1 MAGMNPISAT
11 LCQVLSFID
20 GIIGNYGVSVIVF
33 TLLVRLVLL
42 PLNIKS
48 KKSMKA
54 MERVRPQLQ
63 ALEKKYAQDKE
74 KYQQKMTELYQKEK
88 INPMSGCLP
97 MLATLP
103 ILFCMFT
110 AMRVVANE
118 KTVEML
124 LGMMNGVAPEFD
136 RFLWITNIFQPD
148 AFWATVIPR
157 HGSSLM
163 SLVAVSGSEVLTPEN
178 VEAVTAF
185 LSSDAYLEWTARYG
199 ADTIRYAAPLLMGR
213 IEIPMQFNGLFLLPI
228 LSMASQ
234 FLMTKLQPQAAAGQT
249 EQQQAQ
255 GKMMQYFFPLF
266 SLWICATS
274 TSAFAL
280 YWVASNVIEIL
291 QTFVLNVYFNRLE
304 KKEKQIKEA

>member
-1 MAGMNPISAT
+1 MNAISAT
-11 LCQVLSFID
+11 LTQVLSFID

-42 PLNIKS
+42 PLDIKS

-54 MERVRPQLQ
+54 MERVRPQMQ

-74 KYQQKMTELYQKEK
+74 KYNQKMTELYQKEK
-88 INPMSGCLP
+88 ISPLSGCLP
-97 MLATLP
+97 ILIQMP

-124 LGMMNGVAPEFD
+124 MGMMNGVAPEFD

-163 SLVAVSGSEVLTPEN
+163 NLVAVSGSEWLTPEN

-185 LSSDAYLEWTARYG
+185 LSSEEYLAWTAQFG
-199 ADTIRYAAPLLMGR
+199 ADTLRYSAPLMLGR
-213 IEIPMQFNGLFLLPI
+213 IEIPMQFNGLFILPI
-228 LSMASQ
+228 LSCVSQ
-234 FLMTKLQPQAAAGQT
+234 VLATKLQPQAAAGT

-255 GKMMQYFFPLF
+255 NKMMQYFFPLF

-280 YWVASNVIEIL
+280 YWVASNIIQVAMTWGFDL
-291 QTFVLNVYFNRLE
+291 YFKAHE
-304 KKEKQIKEA
+304 KKAKQIKEA